1 MPLTSMEL
9 PARKIGVLTNT
20 LAAAADWL
28 GEFKEIQ
35 EFDLALVDE
44 EGVHSEPAH
53 GAEPTVL
60 QEQRE
65 KEVEQKPGHSGRP
78 T

>member
-1 MPLTSMEL
+1 MPLTSVEL
-9 PARKIGVLTNT
+9 PARKIDVLTNT

-28 GEFKEIQ
+28 GEFKETQ
-35 EFDLALVDE
+35 EFDPALVHE

-53 GAEPTVL
+53 GTEPTVL

-78 T
+78 I